1 MYDNLIEET
10 NQYLTFMLDREVF
23 ALEIGKVREVMY
35 CIEITRIPKMPGYF
49 KGVINL
55 RGNVVPVIDLRDLLS
70 IGEIKQ
76 SGDTCI
82 IIVEIG
88 SEDNLVQLGA
98 LADSVQ
104 EVIHIPPDQISPAPK
119 IGAKVN
125 TEFIQGIG
133 KRDNHFIIIL
143 DIERIL
149 TTENISDLKAVAA
162 VAADYANSAEPG

>member
-1 MYDNLIEET
+1 MNDNLIEET
-10 NQYLTFMLDREVF
+10 NQYLTFMLDREFF

-35 CIEITRIPKMPGYF
+35 CMEITRIPKTPDYF

-55 RGNVVPVIDLRDLLS
+55 RGDVVPVIDLRHLLS

-88 SEDNLVQLGA
+88 SGDNQIQIGA

-104 EVIHIPPDQISPAPK
+104 EVIHIPSDMISPAPK
-119 IGAKVN
+119 IGTKLD
-125 TEFIQGIG
+125 TLFIQGIG
-133 KRDNHFIIIL
+133 KRNDHFIIIL
-143 DIERIL
+143 NIEKIL
-149 TTENISDLKAVAA
+149 TVENISDLKSVAS
-162 VAADYANSAEPG
+162 VAADYMTADEQ